1 MTKTAIISGITGQD
15 GAYLTKHLLELGGYK
30 IIGLVRRSSLLNLS
44 RMERLNI
51 DLSLIEFETFD
62 LSEPFMVQN
71 LIKKY
76 KPDEIYNLA
85 AMSFVAASFE
95 IPLYTMDTNA
105 SSVFRFV
112 TSIMNTDPSI
122 KFYQAGTSEMFGK
135 VQAVPQTES
144 TPFYPRSPYG
154 VAKLAAHW
162 YVKNYRESYNFFGC
176 NGILFNHES
185 PLRGPEFVTRK
196 ITRGLA
202 DIFVNNGPPVILG
215 NLNAV
220 RDWGHAA
227 DYVNAIHLM
236 LQQPTPDD
244 YIISTNEAHTVT
256 EFCEIAAGHLGYKLE
271 WQGEGLDQIGRDL
284 NSGKVLIKTDKK
296 FTRPAEVDLLLG
308 DNSKAKKILGWK
320 QKYNFTDLVTEMINS
335 DVDLARKGKN

>member
-30 IIGLVRRSSLLNLS
+30 IVGLVRRTSLVNLS
-44 RMERLNI
+44 RLERLNI
-51 DLSLIEFETFD
+51 DLSSIEIETFD
-62 LSEPFMVQN
+62 LAEPFMVQN
-71 LIKKY
+71 LIRKY
-76 KPDEIYNLA
+76 KPQEIYNLA

-105 SSVFRFV
+105 TSVFKFV

-135 VQAVPQTES
+135 VQAVPQNEDTA
-144 TPFYPRSPYG
+144 FYPRSPYG
-154 VAKLAAHW
+154 VAKLAAYW

-196 ITRGLA
+196 ITLGLA
-202 DIFVNNGPPVILG
+202 DIFVNNGPPVTLG

-236 LQQPTPDD
+236 LQQDKPDD
-244 YIISTNEAHTVT
+244 YIVSTNEAHTVM
-256 EFCEIAAGHLGYKLE
+256 EFCEIAAEHLGYQLE
-271 WQGEGLDQIGRDL
+271 WQGEGLDQVG
-284 NSGKVLIKTDKK
+284 VDKK
-296 FTRPAEVDLLLG
+296 TGKILIQIDQKFMRPAEVDLLLG
-308 DNSKAKKILGWK
+308 DNSKAKKTLGWK
-320 QKYNFTDLVTEMINS
+320 QNYSFIDLVKEMINS
-335 DVDLARKGKN
+335 DVELIRKGKS

>member
-44 RMERLNI
+44 RLERLNI

-76 KPDEIYNLA
+76 KPQEIYNLA

-135 VQAVPQTES
+135 VQSVPQTES

-196 ITRGLA
+196 ITSGLA

-227 DYVNAIHLM
+227 DYVNAIHLI
-236 LQQPTPDD
+236 LQQTLPDD
-244 YIISTNEAHTVT
+244 YIISTNEAHTVR
-256 EFCEIAAGHLGYKLE
+256 EFCEIATDHLGYTLE
-271 WQGEGLDQIGRDL
+271 WHGSGLDEIGRDKK
-284 NSGKVLIKTDKK
+284 SGKILIKTDKK

-320 QKYNFTDLVTEMINS
+320 QKYNFTDLVKEMVTS
-335 DVDLARKGKN
+335 DVELARKGKN